1 MVHTDPRGGLLHGS
15 NVYSG
20 LEPIRVDDTVVLLD
34 CSVHWGVSLS
44 VADSL

>member
-1 MVHTDPRGGLLHGS
+1 MGLTNPPGGVLHGS

-20 LEPIRVDDTVVLLD
+20 LEPIRVDDAVVLLGV
-34 CSVHWGVSLS
+34 SVHWGVSLS